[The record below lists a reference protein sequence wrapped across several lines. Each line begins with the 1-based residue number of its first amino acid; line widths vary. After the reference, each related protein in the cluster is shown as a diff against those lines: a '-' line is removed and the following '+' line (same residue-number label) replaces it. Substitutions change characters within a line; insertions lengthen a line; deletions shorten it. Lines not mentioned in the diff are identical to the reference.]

1 VLIGRY
7 VETKPLQHNTT
18 VERSSAPT
26 PCRRQPKEHETCM
39 AERCRGS
46 SISRPE
52 FIHQSLGELL
62 TYGCTKAAYFHC
74 KPITAKRRDLISQC
88 GGGSLAGRVLYIS
101 HRDRD
106 VTERKHVTLAP
117 LTRHARPR
125 DRLPLVLICSTD
137 RDCRLYKH
145 RRSAVVSPPSNTQN
159 IQVVPAALNAPS

>member
-1 VLIGRY
+1 LY
-7 VETKPLQHNTT
+7 VESNRYSTTPRLRDPPPLHRAVGSQRNT
-18 VERSSAPT
+18 
-26 PCRRQPKEHETCM
+26 
-39 AERCRGS
+39 RGLHGGEMLS
-46 SISRPE
+46 LK